1 MRSTDERIVE
11 LNRGTV
17 SGAQADLI
25 SASPSAAVSGVG
37 ASLCLIV
44 LFSYKMPELMGQA
57 AAGGFDYI
65 GTAASVFYQGSTL
78 SYMLIGL
85 LSFVLGSAVTILC
98 HLLHAK
104 TAENQENDDDRADR

>member
-11 LNRGTV
+11 LNRR
-17 SGAQADLI
+17 GALVRRQKAARRNRWI
-25 SASPSAAVSGVG
+25 AVSGVG